1 MRVVDTGVF
10 MTRAAVRLGLTV
22 LVAGCALEFDPPS
35 PASIVVSPG
44 SATFTFLGE
53 SRAFTAAI
61 LDRDGNAVEG
71 TVAWTTDAP
80 DVLNVNAS
88 GVVTA
93 VSNGAGTVRAVFEGV
108 SGTASV
114 TVGQTPT
121 TIERVGGDT
130 QTGIPGAPLTQ
141 PLVGRA
147 LDAGS
152 SPVVGVA
159 VSFSPAQGN
168 GFVTPATAVTDPA
181 GEAQTSWT
189 LGDATGRQS
198 VVASVAEG
206 PNTVFTAMA
215 EPPHALLIHSG
226 DGQVARTRRET
237 DEPVRV
243 RVISRSGAG
252 LSGVTVAFDV
262 TAGGGSVPSSS
273 AVTDA
278 DGIASPGPWTMG
290 DPGPQELRAT
300 APGVNRVIFRATAL
314 AAPVAEL
321 VAVEGDGQ
329 RTEIALPVRVAPR
342 VRAEDA
348 DGNPVTETTVTFSAS
363 GDGRVD
369 PAEATTDS
377 AGFAT
382 VDRWILGRTPGTTY
396 TLTASVANADG
407 TSATAT
413 FSAEATPAVYDIELE
428 HVTASLLT
436 SSQREAFEEAERYWE
451 RAITANLSWS
461 TLRRSSLAECLARN
475 GISGDVPGDR
485 VVDDLL
491 IYVEIKEIDG
501 RAGVFGGAGPCQIRV
516 GNSLPA
522 VGVMFFDIADL
533 DSMEVNGQLDDTIL
547 HEMAHVIGFGTLW
560 EHLSLLRDPARTGR
574 TANTHFTGAAA
585 KAAFDEIRGNNY
597 TDSEFVPVEHLG
609 GEGVWNGHW
618 RELVFRSELMTPFP
632 DRGPNPMSVVS
643 LASFVDVGYPEVDYS
658 VADEYLLPPPQYA
671 AEAGAGVEAAAA
683 RRNVIDFGREIL
695 LMPLE
700 IVDRDGNVVRY
711 LTRPER

>member
-1 MRVVDTGVF
+1 MKRTSLG
-10 MTRAAVRLGLTV
+10 AAVALGLTV
-22 LVAGCALEFDPPS
+22 VAAGCALEFDPPS

-61 LDRDGNAVEG
+61 LDQDGNAIEG
-71 TVAWTTDAP
+71 TVSWTTDAP
-80 DVLNVNAS
+80 AVLGVNPS

-93 VSNGAGTVRAVFEGV
+93 LSNGTGTVRAVFEGV
-108 SGTASV
+108 SGIASA
-114 TVGQTPT
+114 TVSQTPT
-121 TIERVGGDT
+121 TLLRVGGDA
-130 QTGIPGAPLTQ
+130 QTGSPGGPLVE
-141 PLVGRA
+141 PLVGRL
-147 LDAGS
+147 LDAGE
-152 SPVVGVA
+152 SPVAGMV
-159 VSFSPAQGN
+159 VSFSPAAGS
-168 GFVTPATAVTDPA
+168 GSVTPAAATTDPA
-181 GEAQTSWT
+181 GEAQASWT
-189 LGDATGRQS
+189 LGDAVGAQS

-206 PNTVFTAMA
+206 PSTAFTAMA
-215 EPPHALLIHSG
+215 EPPHALLILSG
-226 DGQVARTRRET
+226 DGQVARTGREAG
-237 DEPVRV
+237 EPVRV
-243 RVISRSGAG
+243 RVISRSGDG
-252 LSGVTVAFDV
+252 LSGVTVAFEV

-300 APGVNRVIFRATAL
+300 ARGVNRVIFRATAL
-314 AAPVAEL
+314 AAPVARL

-348 DGNPVTETTVTFSAS
+348 DGNPVAETTVTFSAS
-363 GDGRVD
+363 GDGRVV
-369 PAEATTDS
+369 PEKATTDS
-377 AGFAT
+377 AGFAA
-382 VDRWILGRTPGTTY
+382 VERWNLGRTPGTTY

-413 FSAEATPAVYDIELE
+413 FTAEATPAVYDIELE

-436 SSQREAFEEAERYWE
+436 GSQREAFEEAERFWE
-451 RAITANLSWS
+451 SAITANLSWS
-461 TLRRSSLAECLARN
+461 TLRRSSLAQCLTSN
-475 GISGDVPGDR
+475 GMSGDVPADR

-501 RAGVFGGAGPCQIRV
+501 RSGVFGGAGPCQIRE

-533 DSMEVNGQLDDTIL
+533 DSMEANGQLGETIV

-560 EHLSLLRDPARTGR
+560 SHLGLLQDSARADR
-574 TANTHFTGAAA
+574 SANTHFTGEAA

-597 TDSEFVPVEHLG
+597 TDSDLVPVQHQG
-609 GEGVWNGHW
+609 GVGVWNGHW

-643 LASFVDVGYPEVDYS
+643 LASFVDIGYPEVDYS
-658 VADEYLLPPPQYA
+658 VADEYMLPPPQYA
-671 AEAGAGVEAAAA
+671 AEVAAGVEAAPGAF
-683 RRNVIDFGREIL
+683 RDTTDFGREIL
-695 LMPLE
+695 RMPLTV
-700 IVDRDGNVVRY
+700 VDRDGNVVRY
-711 LTRPER
+711 LRPPER

>member
-1 MRVVDTGVF
+1 
-10 MTRAAVRLGLTV
+10 MTRASLRATVRLGLTV

-53 SRAFTAAI
+53 SRAFTATI
-61 LDRDGNAVEG
+61 LDEDGGTLEG
-71 TVAWTTDAP
+71 TVSWTTDAP
-80 DVLNVNAS
+80 AVLGVTSS

-93 VSNGAGTVRAVFEGV
+93 LANGAGTVRAAFEGV

-114 TVGQTPT
+114 TVTQTPT
-121 TIERVGGDT
+121 TLERVGGDA
-130 QTGIPGAPLTQ
+130 QTGSPGAPLVE
-141 PLVGRA
+141 PLVGR
-147 LDAGS
+147 LRDAGG
-152 SPVVGVA
+152 SPVAGMA
-159 VSFSPAQGN
+159 VSFSPAEGS
-168 GFVTPATAVTDPA
+168 GSVTPGSATTDPA
-181 GEAQTSWT
+181 GEAQASWT
-189 LGDATGRQS
+189 LGDAIGVQS
-198 VVASVAEG
+198 VIASVAEG
-206 PNTVFTAMA
+206 PNAVFTAMA
-215 EPPHALLIHSG
+215 EPPHAMLIHSG

-237 DEPVRV
+237 EEPVRV

-252 LSGVTVAFDV
+252 LSGVTVTFEV

-278 DGIASPGPWTMG
+278 DGIASPGPWAMG

-300 APGVNRVIFRATAL
+300 APGVNRVTFRATAL

-321 VAVEGDGQ
+321 VAVEGDRQ
-329 RTEIALPVRVAPR
+329 RTEIALPVRIAPR
-342 VRAEDA
+342 VRAEDE
-348 DGNPVTETTVTFSAS
+348 DGNPVADTRVTFSAS
-363 GDGRVD
+363 GDSEVD
-369 PAEATTDS
+369 PGEATTDS
-377 AGFAT
+377 AGFAE

-428 HVTASLLT
+428 HVTSSLLT
-436 SSQREAFEEAERYWE
+436 ASQREAFEEAERFWE
-451 RAITANLSWS
+451 SAITANLAWS
-461 TLRRSSLAECLARN
+461 TLRRSSLVQCLASN
-475 GISGDVPGDR
+475 GISGDIPGDR

-491 IYVEIKEIDG
+491 IYVEIKKIDG
-501 RAGVFGGAGPCQIRV
+501 RSGVFGGAGPCQIRV

-533 DSMEVNGQLDDTIL
+533 DSMEANDQLEETIV

-560 EHLSLLRDPARTGR
+560 SHLNLLQDSARADR
-574 TANTHFTGAAA
+574 NANTHFTGAAA

-597 TDSEFVPVEHLG
+597 TDSDLVPVQHQG
-609 GEGVWNGHW
+609 GVGVWNGHW

-643 LASFVDVGYPEVDYS
+643 LASFVDIGYPEVDYS
-658 VADEYLLPPPQYA
+658 VADEYVLPPPQYA
-671 AEAGAGVEAAAA
+671 AQAAAGVEAAARA
-683 RRNVIDFGREIL
+683 RLNALDFGREIL
-695 LMPLE
+695 LMPLMV
-700 IVDRDGNVVRY
+700 VDRDGNVVRY
-711 LTRPER
+711 LTPPER

>member
-1 MRVVDTGVF
+1 
-10 MTRAAVRLGLTV
+10 MTRASLGAAVRVGLT
-22 LVAGCALEFDPPS
+22 LVVVGCALEFDPPN

-61 LDRDGNAVEG
+61 LDRDGSAIEG
-71 TVAWTTDAP
+71 TVSWTTDAP
-80 DVLNVNAS
+80 AVLGVNSS

-93 VSNGAGTVRAVFEGV
+93 LANGAGTVRAVFEGV
-108 SGTASV
+108 SGTAVV
-114 TVGQTPT
+114 TVNQTPSLL
-121 TIERVGGDT
+121 ERFGGDA
-130 QTGIPGAPLTQ
+130 QTGSPGAPLVE
-141 PLVGRA
+141 PLIGRL
-147 LDAGS
+147 LDAGG
-152 SPVVGVA
+152 SPVAGMA
-159 VSFSPAQGN
+159 VSFSPSEGS
-168 GFVTPATAVTDPA
+168 GSVTPASATTDAA
-181 GEAQTSWT
+181 GEARTSWT
-189 LGDATGRQS
+189 LGDAAGVQS

-206 PNTVFTAMA
+206 PNAVFTAMA

-226 DGQVARTRRET
+226 DRQVARTGREAG
-237 DEPVRV
+237 EPVRV

-252 LSGVTVAFDV
+252 LSGVTVAFEV

-314 AAPVAEL
+314 AAPVAQL

-348 DGNPVTETTVTFSAS
+348 DGNPVAETTVTFSAS
-363 GDGRVD
+363 GDGRVVPRD
-369 PAEATTDS
+369 ATTDS
-377 AGFAT
+377 AGYAA
-382 VDRWILGRTPGTTY
+382 VDRWTLGRTPGTTY
-396 TLTASVANADG
+396 TLTASVTNADG
-407 TSATAT
+407 TSAAAT
-413 FSAEATPAVYDIELE
+413 FSAEATPAVYDIEIE

-436 SSQREAFEEAERYWE
+436 NSQREAFEEAERFWE
-451 RAITANLSWS
+451 RAVTGNLSWS
-461 TLRRSSLAECLARN
+461 TLRRSSLVQCLASN

-501 RAGVFGGAGPCQIRV
+501 LSGVFGGAGPCQIRE

-533 DSMEVNGQLDDTIL
+533 DSMEANGQLDDTIV

-560 EHLSLLRDPARTGR
+560 SHLKLLQDSARAGR
-574 TANTHFTGAAA
+574 SANTHFTGAAA

-597 TDSEFVPVEHLG
+597 TDSDLVPVQHQG
-609 GEGVWNGHW
+609 GVGVWNGHW

-643 LASFVDVGYPEVDYS
+643 LASFVDIGYPEVDYG
-658 VADEYLLPPPQYA
+658 VADEYQLPPPQYA
-671 AEAGAGVEAAAA
+671 AEAAGGIETAARA
-683 RRNVIDFGREIL
+683 RRNVIDFGGEIL
-695 LMPLE
+695 RMPLE
-700 IVDRDGNVVRY
+700 VVDRDGNVVRY
-711 LTRPER
+711 LIPPER